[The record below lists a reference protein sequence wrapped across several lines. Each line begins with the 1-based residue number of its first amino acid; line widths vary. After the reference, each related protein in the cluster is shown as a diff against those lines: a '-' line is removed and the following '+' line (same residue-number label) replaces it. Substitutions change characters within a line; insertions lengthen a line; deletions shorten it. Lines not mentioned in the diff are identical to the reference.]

1 MILKKEC
8 RKKLRKPLGKLIKSK
23 KVLLEKIRNK
33 NIITIGD
40 KSTQTVLELKLKPKF
55 AIVDYKIER
64 KNINYNYN
72 FHKKVKVDNKPNTIS
87 EKAIKKIKKYLKKK
101 DILLEVNGEEDL
113 LALPCIL
120 NSNIGDIV
128 LYGQPDEG
136 IIFIEITKNKKEEI
150 KKLVKDCFKN

>member
-55 AIVDYKIER
+55 AIVDYKIKR

-72 FHKKVKVDNKPNTIS
+72 FCEKVKVDNKPGTIS
-87 EKAIKKIKKYLKKK
+87 EEAIKKIKKCLKKK
-101 DILLEVNGEEDL
+101 EVLLEVNGEEDL

-150 KKLVKDCFKN
+150 KKLVNDCFKN